1 MKTELLTEVT
11 IKEICAGFQYS
22 ELEAKGLFGWGGKLT
37 IQPEYQRNYIYA
49 EQKKEAA
56 VIESLLKGYPIG
68 LIYFNQPA
76 PCKYEVLDGQQRIT
90 SIGRFLTHKFAVMDT
105 NGMPLYYDSLPTE
118 QRQRL
123 DDTKLLIYVCTG
135 EEKEIKD
142 WFRTINIAG
151 IPLNAQETLN
161 AIYSGPFVTQAKE
174 VFSNSRNHNIQ
185 KWQAYIRGVASR
197 QDFLATALDWVSK
210 GNAEDYM
217 AAHRHGSTISELV
230 DYFNTVIDW
239 ASTTFLGVEG
249 AMQGLKWGYLYETYH
264 ARSYNPEEIWERVQ
278 TLMEDEQ
285 VKAKAGI
292 FEYIL
297 GGEQDTRLLNVRVF
311 DDTVKKRVWKKQ
323 TTDAKA
329 KGHSNCPLCT
339 IGNSSNKS
347 RIWDL
352 REMEADHVH
361 AWSHGGS
368 TDESNCQMLCL
379 THNRVKGNR

>member
-76 PCKYEVLDGQQRIT
+76 PGKYEVLDGQQRIT

-135 EEKEIKD
+135 EEREIKD

-217 AAHRHGSTISELV
+217 AAHRHDSTISELV

-239 ASTTFLGVEG
+239 ASTTFLEVEG

-278 TLMEDEQ
+278 TLMEDEH

-323 TTDAKA
+323 TIDAKA

-339 IGNSSNKS
+339 VGNTSNKS

>member
-76 PCKYEVLDGQQRIT
+76 PGKYEVLDGQQRIT

-123 DDTKLLIYVCTG
+123 EDTKLLIYVCTG

-217 AAHRHGSTISELV
+217 AAHRHDSTISKLV

-264 ARSYNPEEIWERVQ
+264 ARPYNPEEIWERVQ

-323 TTDAKA
+323 TIDAKA

-339 IGNSSNKS
+339 VGNTSNKS

-379 THNRVKGNR
+379 THNRAKGNR

>member
-68 LIYFNQPA
+68 LIYFNQPS
-76 PCKYEVLDGQQRIT
+76 PGKYEVLDGQQRIT

-217 AAHRHGSTISELV
+217 AAHRHDSTISELV

-297 GGEQDTRLLNVRVF
+297 GGEQETRLLNVRVF
-311 DDTVKKRVWKKQ
+311 NDTVKKRVWKKQ
-323 TTDAKA
+323 TIDAKA
-329 KGHSNCPLCT
+329 KGLSNCPLCAV
-339 IGNSSNKS
+339 GNTPNKT

-352 REMEADHVH
+352 KEMEADHVH

>member
-68 LIYFNQPA
+68 LIYFNQPS
-76 PCKYEVLDGQQRIT
+76 PGKYEVLDGQQRIT

-123 DDTKLLIYVCTG
+123 DSTKLLIYVCTG

-185 KWQAYIRGVASR
+185 KWQAYIRGVAGR

-217 AAHRHGSTISELV
+217 AAHRHDSTISELV

-264 ARSYNPEEIWERVQ
+264 ARSYNPEAIWERVQ

-339 IGNSSNKS
+339 VGNSSNKS

>member
-76 PCKYEVLDGQQRIT
+76 PGKYEVLDGQQRIT

-135 EEKEIKD
+135 EEREIKD

-174 VFSNSRNHNIQ
+174 VFSNSRNNNIQ
-185 KWQAYIRGVASR
+185 KWQAYIKGVASR

-217 AAHRHGSTISELV
+217 AAHRHDSTISKLV

-323 TTDAKA
+323 TVDAKA

-339 IGNSSNKS
+339 VGNTSNKS

-379 THNRVKGNR
+379 THNRAKGNR

>member
-76 PCKYEVLDGQQRIT
+76 PGKYEVLDGQQRIT

-217 AAHRHGSTISELV
+217 AAHRHDSTISELV

-249 AMQGLKWGYLYETYH
+249 SMQGLKWGYLYETYH

-297 GGEQDTRLLNVRVF
+297 GGEQDTRLLNIRVF

-323 TTDAKA
+323 TIDAKA

-339 IGNSSNKS
+339 VGNTSNKS

>member
-68 LIYFNQPA
+68 LIYFNQPS
-76 PCKYEVLDGQQRIT
+76 PGKYEVLDGQQRIT

-217 AAHRHGSTISELV
+217 AAHRHDSTISKLV

-297 GGEQDTRLLNVRVF
+297 GGEQDTRLLNIRVF

-323 TTDAKA
+323 TIDAKA

-339 IGNSSNKS
+339 IGNTSNKS

>member
-76 PCKYEVLDGQQRIT
+76 SGKYEVLDGQQRIT

-217 AAHRHGSTISELV
+217 AAHRHDSTISKLV

-323 TTDAKA
+323 TIDAKA

-339 IGNSSNKS
+339 VGNTSNKS

-379 THNRVKGNR
+379 THNRAKGNR

>member
-68 LIYFNQPA
+68 LIYFNQPS
-76 PCKYEVLDGQQRIT
+76 PGKYEVLDGQQRIT

-217 AAHRHGSTISELV
+217 AAHRHDSTISELV

-297 GGEQDTRLLNVRVF
+297 GGEQDTRLLNIRVF

-323 TTDAKA
+323 TIDAKA

-339 IGNSSNKS
+339 VGNTSNKS

>member
-68 LIYFNQPA
+68 LIYFNQPS
-76 PCKYEVLDGQQRIT
+76 PGKYEVLDGQQRIT

-135 EEKEIKD
+135 EEREIKD

-217 AAHRHGSTISELV
+217 AAHRHDSTISELV

-239 ASTTFLGVEG
+239 ASTTFLEVEG

-278 TLMEDEQ
+278 TLMEDEH

-323 TTDAKA
+323 TIDAKA

-339 IGNSSNKS
+339 IGNTSNKS

>member
-68 LIYFNQPA
+68 LIYFNQPS
-76 PCKYEVLDGQQRIT
+76 PGKYEVLDGQQRIT

-217 AAHRHGSTISELV
+217 AAHRHDSTISELV

-323 TTDAKA
+323 TADAKA

-339 IGNSSNKS
+339 VGNTSNKS

>member
-1 MKTELLTEVT
+1 MKTELLAEVT

-76 PCKYEVLDGQQRIT
+76 PGKYEVLDGQQRIT

-135 EEKEIKD
+135 EEREIKD

-217 AAHRHGSTISELV
+217 AAHRHDSTISELV

-239 ASTTFLGVEG
+239 ASTTFLEVEG

-278 TLMEDEQ
+278 TLMEDEH

-323 TTDAKA
+323 TIDAKA

-339 IGNSSNKS
+339 VGNTSNKS

>member
-11 IKEICAGFQYS
+11 IKEICVGFQYS

-68 LIYFNQPA
+68 LIYFNQPS
-76 PCKYEVLDGQQRIT
+76 PGKYEVLDGQQRIT

-135 EEKEIKD
+135 EEREIKD

-217 AAHRHGSTISELV
+217 AAHRHDSTISELV

-239 ASTTFLGVEG
+239 ASTTFPGVEG

-297 GGEQDTRLLNVRVF
+297 GGEQDTRLLNIRVF

-323 TTDAKA
+323 TIDAKA

-339 IGNSSNKS
+339 VGNTSNKS

>member
-68 LIYFNQPA
+68 LIYFNQPS
-76 PCKYEVLDGQQRIT
+76 PDKYEVLDGQQRIT

-123 DDTKLLIYVCTG
+123 DSTKLLIYVCTG
-135 EEKEIKD
+135 EEREIKD

-217 AAHRHGSTISELV
+217 AAHRHDSTISELV

-249 AMQGLKWGYLYETYH
+249 AMQGLKWGQLYETYH

-311 DDTVKKRVWKKQ
+311 DDTVKKRVWNTQ
-323 TTDAKA
+323 TIDAKA
-329 KGHSNCPLCT
+329 KGLSNCPLCAV
-339 IGNSSNKS
+339 GNTPNKT

-352 REMEADHVH
+352 KEMEADHVH

>member
-76 PCKYEVLDGQQRIT
+76 PGKYEVLDGQQRIT

-123 DDTKLLIYVCTG
+123 EDTKLLIYVCTG

-217 AAHRHGSTISELV
+217 AAHRHDSTISKLV

-323 TTDAKA
+323 TIDAKA

-339 IGNSSNKS
+339 VGNTSNKS

-379 THNRVKGNR
+379 THNRAKGNR

>member
-76 PCKYEVLDGQQRIT
+76 PGKYEVLDGQQRIT

-135 EEKEIKD
+135 EEREIKD

-185 KWQAYIRGVASR
+185 KWQAYIKGVASR

-217 AAHRHGSTISELV
+217 AAHRHDSTISELV

-323 TTDAKA
+323 TIDAKA

-339 IGNSSNKS
+339 IGNTSNKS

>member
-76 PCKYEVLDGQQRIT
+76 PGKYEVLDGQQRIT

-123 DDTKLLIYVCTG
+123 NDTKLLIYVCTG

-217 AAHRHGSTISELV
+217 AAHRHDSTISKLV

-323 TTDAKA
+323 TIDAKA

-339 IGNSSNKS
+339 VGNTSNKS

-379 THNRVKGNR
+379 THNRAKGNR

>member
-56 VIESLLKGYPIG
+56 VIESLLKDYPIG

-76 PCKYEVLDGQQRIT
+76 PGKYEVLDGQQRIT

-123 DDTKLLIYVCTG
+123 DATKLLIYVCTG
-135 EEKEIKD
+135 EEREIKD

-217 AAHRHGSTISELV
+217 AAHRHDSTISELV

-239 ASTTFLGVEG
+239 ASTTFLEVEG

-278 TLMEDEQ
+278 TLMEDEH

-323 TTDAKA
+323 TIDAKA

-339 IGNSSNKS
+339 VGNTSNKS

>member
-76 PCKYEVLDGQQRIT
+76 PGKYEVLDGQQRIT

-217 AAHRHGSTISELV
+217 AAHRHVSTISELV

-297 GGEQDTRLLNVRVF
+297 GGEQETRLLNVRVF

-323 TTDAKA
+323 TIDAKA
-329 KGHSNCPLCT
+329 KGHSNCPLCAV
-339 IGNSSNKS
+339 GNTPNKT

-352 REMEADHVH
+352 KEMEADHVH

>member
-68 LIYFNQPA
+68 LIYFNQPS
-76 PCKYEVLDGQQRIT
+76 PGKYEVLDGQQRIT

-217 AAHRHGSTISELV
+217 AAHRHDSTISELV

-297 GGEQDTRLLNVRVF
+297 GGEQDTRLLNIRVF

-323 TTDAKA
+323 TADAKA

-339 IGNSSNKS
+339 VGNTSNKS

>member
-49 EQKKEAA
+49 EQKKEAT

-68 LIYFNQPA
+68 LIYFNQPS
-76 PCKYEVLDGQQRIT
+76 PGKYEVLDGQQRIT

-123 DDTKLLIYVCTG
+123 DATKLLIYVCTG
-135 EEKEIKD
+135 EEREIKD

-217 AAHRHGSTISELV
+217 AAHRHDSTISELV

-323 TTDAKA
+323 TTAAKA
-329 KGHSNCPLCT
+329 KGLSNCPLCT
-339 IGNSSNKS
+339 VGNTSNKT

-352 REMEADHVH
+352 KEMEADHVH